1 MKFWQLS
8 LLDALSKVIENIF
21 FSIPHS
27 SNKLKILSDKAEQW
41 SMEHSEKDWSEDL
54 RIERTKKR
62 ILKKRE

>member
-8 LLDALSKVIENIF
+8 LLDELSKVIENIF

-27 SNKLKILSDKAEQW
+27 SKKLKILSDKAEQW

-62 ILKKRE
+62 RLKKRE

>member
-8 LLDALSKVIENIF
+8 LLDELSKVIEIIF

-27 SNKLKILSDKAEQW
+27 SKKLKILSDKAEQW
-41 SMEHSEKDWSEDL
+41 SMEHPEKDWFEDL

-62 ILKKRE
+62 ILKKKE